1 MNNGVRVKFTKLGK
15 VRFTSHRDVAR
26 IFERA
31 LRKAAIDVAYTE
43 GFSPRPKIAFGLA
56 LSTGHESL
64 AEYLDVALAPV
75 PLHGAGADVD
85 VTELPG
91 RLSSAL
97 PAGIDVVAAAAVPP
111 GDASLQEAVT
121 SCTWRIEVDGVDLA
135 RAEALVDAALA
146 AGELVLTR
154 TRKGKEVIDD
164 LRPAVLSLAID
175 RRTDDGCVALLTEL
189 ATQPRGVRPSELLD
203 VLDPDGGMHES
214 RVLRIAQWL
223 ARDGAKAE
231 PLATSRDPREDSFV
245 VRHDTDAPDREPADH
260 ERLES
265 PAGV

>member
-1 MNNGVRVKFTKLGK
+1 MNNGLRVRFTKLGK
-15 VRFTSHRDVAR
+15 IRFTSHRDVAR
-26 IFERA
+26 LFERA

-64 AEYLDVALAPV
+64 AEYLDIAVKPGS
-75 PLHGAGADVD
+75 PVD

-91 RLSSAL
+91 RLSPAL
-97 PAGIDVVAAAAVPP
+97 PPGIDVVAAAPVQP

-121 SCTWRIEVDGVDLA
+121 SCTWRIEIPSIDLA
-135 RAEALVDAALA
+135 TADRLVTSALD

-154 TRKGKEVIDD
+154 TRKGKEVTDD

-175 RRTDDGCVALLTEL
+175 GHADDGRVALLAEL
-189 ATQPRGVRPSELLD
+189 ATQPRGLRPAELLA
-203 VLDPDGGMHES
+203 VLDPPGGIEEGP
-214 RVLRIAQWL
+214 VLRIAQWL

-231 PLATSRDPREDSFV
+231 PLATSRDLREDSSV
-245 VRHDTDAPDREPADH
+245 VRHDTEPPDPVRIGRTA
-260 ERLES
+260 S
-265 PAGV
+265 AVA

>member
-1 MNNGVRVKFTKLGK
+1 MNNAIRVRFTKLGK

-26 IFERA
+26 LFERA
-31 LRKAAIDVAYTE
+31 LRKATIGVAYTE

-64 AEYLDVALAPV
+64 AEYLDVALRDS
-75 PLHGAGADVD
+75 DVD

-91 RLSSAL
+91 RLSPEL
-97 PAGIDVVAAAAVPP
+97 PIGIDVVAAAPVQP

-121 SCTWRIEVDGVDLA
+121 SCTWRMEIRDIDLRSA
-135 RAEALVDAALA
+135 DRLVTSALA
-146 AGELVLTR
+146 ADELVLTR
-154 TRKGKEVIDD
+154 IRKGKEVTDD

-175 RRTDDGCVALLTEL
+175 GPTEAGVALLAEL
-189 ATQPRGVRPSELLD
+189 ATQPRGLRPAELLE
-203 VLDPDGGMHES
+203 VLDPRGGLEQG

-231 PLATSRDPREDSFV
+231 PLATSRDLREDSSV
-245 VRHDTDAPDREPADH
+245 VRHDTEPVDPVGA
-260 ERLES
+260 RR
-265 PAGV
+265 AATAVA

>member
-1 MNNGVRVKFTKLGK
+1 VTTPTRLRFTKLGK
-15 VRFTSHRDVAR
+15 IRFTSHRDVAR
-26 IFERA
+26 LFERA

-64 AEYLDVALAPV
+64 AEYLDVALQRD
-75 PLHGAGADVD
+75 DVD

-97 PAGIDVVAAAAVPP
+97 PAGIDVVAAEPVPP

-121 SCTWRIEVDGVDLA
+121 SCTWRIEVDGVDLVT
-135 RAEALVDAALA
+135 AEQLVETALA
-146 AGELVLTR
+146 ADELVLTR
-154 TRKGKEVIDD
+154 TRKGKEVTDD

-175 RRTDDGCVALLTEL
+175 GPTEAGVALLTEL
-189 ATQPRGVRPSELLD
+189 ATQPRGLRPAELLQ
-203 VLDPDGGMHES
+203 VLDPLGGIHEG

-245 VRHDTDAPDREPADH
+245 VRHDTDAPHTEPADH

>member
-1 MNNGVRVKFTKLGK
+1 VINGVRLKFTKLGK
-15 VRFTSHRDVAR
+15 IRFTSHRDVAR
-26 IFERA
+26 LFERA
-31 LRKAAIDVAYTE
+31 LRKAAVDVAYTE

-64 AEYLDVALAPV
+64 AEYLDVALARD
-75 PLHGAGADVD
+75 DVD

-91 RLSSAL
+91 RVSSAL
-97 PAGIDVVAAAAVPP
+97 PAGIDVVGAAPVQP

-121 SCTWRIEVDGVDLA
+121 SCTWRLGVDGVDLA
-135 RAEALVDAALA
+135 TAEQLVETALA
-146 AGELVLTR
+146 ADELVLTR
-154 TRKGKEVIDD
+154 TRKGKEVTDD
-164 LRPAVLSLAID
+164 LRPAVLSLSID
-175 RRTDDGCVALLTEL
+175 GRTDDGRVALLTEL
-189 ATQPRGVRPSELLD
+189 ATQPRGLRPAELLQ
-203 VLDPDGGMHES
+203 VLDPLGGIHED

-245 VRHDTDAPDREPADH
+245 VRHDTDAPHTDPADD
-260 ERLES
+260 ERLGS

>member
-1 MNNGVRVKFTKLGK
+1 MINGVRLKFTKLGK
-15 VRFTSHRDVAR
+15 IRFTSHRDVAR
-26 IFERA
+26 LFERA
-31 LRKAAIDVAYTE
+31 LRKAAVDVAYTE

-64 AEYLDVALAPV
+64 AEYLDVAIARD
-75 PLHGAGADVD
+75 DVD

-97 PAGIDVVAAAAVPP
+97 PAGIDVVAAAPVPP

-135 RAEALVDAALA
+135 TAEQLVEAALA
-146 AGELVLTR
+146 ADELVLTR
-154 TRKGKEVIDD
+154 TRKGKEVTDD

-175 RRTDDGCVALLTEL
+175 GRTDDGRVALLTEL
-189 ATQPRGVRPSELLD
+189 ATQPRGLRPAELLQ
-203 VLDPDGGMHES
+203 VLDPLGGIHEG

-245 VRHDTDAPDREPADH
+245 VRHDTDAPDREPADDQ
-260 ERLES
+260 RLES

>member
-1 MNNGVRVKFTKLGK
+1 MINGVRLKFTKLGK
-15 VRFTSHRDVAR
+15 IRFTSHRDVAR
-26 IFERA
+26 LFERA
-31 LRKAAIDVAYTE
+31 LRKAAVDVAYTE

-56 LSTGHESL
+56 LSTGHESV
-64 AEYLDVALAPV
+64 AEYLDVALV
-75 PLHGAGADVD
+75 KADVD

-97 PAGIDVVAAAAVPP
+97 PAGIDVVAAAPVQP

-121 SCTWRIEVDGVDLA
+121 SCTWRIGVDGVDLA
-135 RAEALVDAALA
+135 TAERLVETALA
-146 AGELVLTR
+146 ADELVLTR
-154 TRKGKEVIDD
+154 TRKGKEVTDD

-175 RRTDDGCVALLTEL
+175 RRTDDDGVALLTEL
-189 ATQPRGVRPSELLD
+189 ATQPRGLRPSELLD
-203 VLDPDGGMHES
+203 VLDPRGGIHEG

-245 VRHDTDAPDREPADH
+245 VRHDTDAPDPHAADH
-260 ERLES
+260 QRLES

>member
-1 MNNGVRVKFTKLGK
+1 MNNGVRLKFTKLGK
-15 VRFTSHRDVAR
+15 IRFTSHRDVAR
-26 IFERA
+26 LFERA
-31 LRKAAIDVAYTE
+31 LRKAAVDVAYTE

-64 AEYLDVALAPV
+64 AEYLDVALAN

-97 PAGIDVVAAAAVPP
+97 PAGIDVVAAAPVPP

-121 SCTWRIEVDGVDLA
+121 SCTWRIGVDGVDLA
-135 RAEALVDAALA
+135 SAERLVDAALA
-146 AGELVLTR
+146 ADELVLTR
-154 TRKGKEVIDD
+154 TRKGKEVTDD
-164 LRPAVLSLAID
+164 LRPAVLSLSID
-175 RRTDDGCVALLTEL
+175 GCTDDGRVALLAEL
-189 ATQPRGVRPSELLD
+189 ATQPRGLRPAELLQ
-203 VLDPDGGMHES
+203 VLDPLGGIHEG

-245 VRHDTDAPDREPADH
+245 VRHDTDAPHIEPADH